1 MFSPELVSEEA
12 EESVKSKLAFIRAL
26 IRQID
31 DSVAELL
38 DAVSLDDTVVF
49 FTSDHGDYGG
59 HRGLLGKVPWLPFED
74 LAKVPFFAVGA
85 GVRGGR
91 RVSELV
97 QSCDLALTSLE
108 LAGLEPPAPGFD
120 TEALT
125 SVLAGAPA
133 APDRSVFCAFSMGW
147 PMIRRKEFKFLWH
160 FTGQEVLYDLATDP
174 GETRNL
180 ATEQPSLVRELRDEL
195 YVKIMQPMLDL
206 WVDPAAPP
214 LP

>member
-1 MFSPELVSEEA
+1 
-12 EESVKSKLAFIRAL
+12 
-26 IRQID
+26 
-31 DSVAELL
+31 
-38 DAVSLDDTVVF
+38 
-49 FTSDHGDYGG
+49 
-59 HRGLLGKVPWLPFED
+59 
-74 LAKVPFFAVGA
+74 
-85 GVRGGR
+85 
-91 RVSELV
+91 
-97 QSCDLALTSLE
+97 
-108 LAGLEPPAPGFD
+108 
-120 TEALT
+120 
-125 SVLAGAPA
+125 
-133 APDRSVFCAFSMGW
+133 MGW